1 MVERPPLKAIQYF
14 EAVTRLSSFSKAAEE
29 LHVTQ
34 SAVSHQVKLL
44 EEYLKESLFIR
55 QGRTFSLSDVGK
67 MYYDEVSSALG
78 CISNASRVI
87 REGKSGN
94 IRMALYSSLAVKWL
108 IPRLDDFRKRYPHIE
123 LTVNMITDDVDFND
137 RIADC
142 FITVNPPKK
151 GYISKTLYEEKLI
164 PVCSQ
169 QLWEEIKTGTFPNI
183 IWKQTLLSSQ
193 YFGTERLNTDWLKW
207 CDSAGYTLPS
217 ETKVCHFS
225 HALLANE
232 AAKYNMGIML
242 IDSMLMS
249 IKDQE
254 TNLVQVHKHELFTG
268 DNYYFIYKNNNKNN
282 NDMVAL
288 EGWLIEQCRN

>member
-1 MVERPPLKAIQYF
+1 MNRPPLKAIQCF
-14 EAVTRLSSFSKAAEE
+14 EAVTRLNSFSKAAKE

-34 SAVSHQVKLL
+34 SAISHQVKLL

-67 MYYDEVSSALG
+67 QYYDEVSNALG

-87 REGKSGN
+87 RERKSGN

-137 RIADC
+137 RVADC

-164 PVCSQ
+164 PVCSPK
-169 QLWEEIKTGTFPNI
+169 LWGEIKQGPFPYI
-183 IWKQTLLSSQ
+183 IWQQTLLSSQ
-193 YFGTERLNTDWLKW
+193 YFGTDESLHTDWLRW
-207 CDSAGYTLPS
+207 CQSAGFTLPL
-217 ETKVCHFS
+217 ETKTCQFS
-225 HALLANE
+225 HAILANE

-242 IDSMLMS
+242 IDSMLMN

-254 TNLVQVHKHELFTG
+254 TSLVQIHEHELLTG
-268 DNYYFIYKNNNKNN
+268 DNYYFVYKNNGVNNK
-282 NDMVAL
+282 DMIVL
-288 EGWLIEQCRN
+288 EQWLIEQCRN